1 MTEIVSFICA
11 ILCGLGLGGG
21 NLLVV
26 YLTRIAGFDQ
36 QSAQG
41 LGLIFFV
48 SSTAVCLV
56 IHAVKKRINKSTQ
69 SRENKKN
76 TKQRKCRQR
85 QSVAVHVS
93 VFLYHSHLPHS
104 VFNTGSF
111 EFQNSKRDV
120 KKNTTPA

>member
-41 LGLIFFV
+41 IGLIFFV

-56 IHAVKKRINKSTQ
+56 IHAVKKRINKKLLTI
-69 SRENKKN
+69 
-76 TKQRKCRQR
+76 
-85 QSVAVHVS
+85 A
-93 VFLYHSHLPHS
+93 LPP
-104 VFNTGSF
+104 VIAGGIAGSF
-111 EFQNSKRDV
+111 AALYIKGQLLSKFFGAFLILMGIITILDIR
-120 KKNTTPA
+120 KK